1 MLRDKIK
8 AVVHCD
14 LASSKIVEEGYEGPY
29 DEVNCDGVLDDS
41 KPKEQFM
48 EGVKKLSSLVKK
60 GGYLMI
66 TTDDADSYSFS
77 GIEFINLL
85 EISQEDIQEAF
96 FAAGFINVSY
106 RCYMPYDDTIL
117 TLTIGQKA

>member
-1 MLRDKIK
+1 M
-8 AVVHCD
+8 VHCD
-14 LASSKIVEEGYEGPY
+14 LASPKIVEEGYEGPY
-29 DEVNCDGVLDDS
+29 DVVNCDGVLDDLS
-41 KPKEQFM
+41 KTKEQFM

-106 RCYMPYDDTIL
+106 RCYMPYYDDTIL